1 MLPQKL
7 PALVFSVQ
15 RQDELLN
22 GGLQHQHQPHL
33 DLGDLRLF
41 LNQKEFF
48 AGFPE
53 DALQHVARVFGAA
66 T

>member
-7 PALVFSVQ
+7 PSLAFSVQ

-22 GGLQHQHQPHL
+22 DGLQHQPHRGL
-33 DLGDLRLF
+33 DGLRLF
-41 LNQKEFF
+41 LNQKAYF

-53 DALQHVARVFGAA
+53 NALQQVARVLGIA